1 MMSNYILGENEDLLQ
16 YQFSGQKVFNI
27 LKYIVSNQNKLDN
40 AINMHSVL
48 TEGKQ
53 TYILSKDDWNES
65 KNKDGY
71 FKEII
76 VSIPFLIDTTNKH
89 NINIII
95 SPTEEKGYNNE
106 GKDEKD
112 WSEETSREL
121 YSDYNIRCID
131 YTFMTEKAESEINNI
146 TTNIFTPLIIT
157 FKSDDIPEYN
167 LPINL
172 LVLYNQQLENYNLD
186 YEEEEEE

>member
-1 MMSNYILGENEDLLQ
+1 MMSNYILGENEDLSK

-27 LKYIVSNQNKLDN
+27 LKYITSNQNKLDN

-53 TYILSKDDWNES
+53 TYILSRDDWNES
-65 KNKDGY
+65 KDKDGY
-71 FKEII
+71 LKEII
-76 VSIPFLIDTTNKH
+76 VSIPCLIDTTNKY

-106 GKDEKD
+106 GKDQ
-112 WSEETSREL
+112 SEETSREL
-121 YSDYNIRCID
+121 YTDYNIRCID
-131 YTFMTEKAESEINNI
+131 YAFITKNSESEIN
-146 TTNIFTPLIIT
+146 TTTTEDIYTSLIIT

-172 LVLYNQQLENYNLD
+172 LILYNRQLENYNLD

>member
-1 MMSNYILGENEDLLQ
+1 MMSNYILGENEDVLQ

-27 LKYIVSNQNKLDN
+27 LKYIASNQNKLDN

-65 KNKDGY
+65 ETNDGY
-71 FKEII
+71 VKEII
-76 VSIPFLIDTTNKH
+76 VSIPCLIDTTNKH

-95 SPTEEKGYNNE
+95 SPVEEKGYNNE
-106 GKDEKD
+106 GKNKED

-121 YSDYNIRCID
+121 YSDYNIRCVD
-131 YTFMTEKAESEINNI
+131 YDFMTEDTESEINTI
-146 TTNIFTPLIIT
+146 ATDIYTPLIIT

-186 YEEEEEE
+186 YAGEEEE